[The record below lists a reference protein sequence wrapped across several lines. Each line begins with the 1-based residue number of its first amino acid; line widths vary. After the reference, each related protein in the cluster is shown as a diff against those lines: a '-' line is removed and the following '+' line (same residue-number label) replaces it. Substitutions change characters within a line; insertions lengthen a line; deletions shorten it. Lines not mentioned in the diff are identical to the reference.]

1 MESLQVARESINKI
15 INLLNVTKMANIDD
29 YNAKLADIQAIP
41 EEEVKEPGIPVEVAL
56 QEAENLH
63 HWSLDDA
70 GELKVVGITM
80 AMINELP
87 VRAGACREAQSIWNK
102 DFRSQQEAQK
112 KWAEQAPEAYK
123 FRDDLLASLRFAYRK
138 NDALLSR
145 VSAITE
151 GNGHA
156 DMIQDLNDIA
166 VLAREN
172 PDPLTA
178 IGFDLA
184 QLDLA
189 ATRADELADLLAE
202 ANGDKADQNES
213 KIIRDKAYAY
223 MKALVDEIRE
233 AGKYVFRNDKNR
245 LKGYSSDYWRK
256 QNRKKKEDDSE
267 VMV

>member
-1 MESLQVARESINKI
+1 
-15 INLLNVTKMANIDD
+15 MANIDD
-29 YNAKLADIQAIP
+29 YNDQLAAIQAIP
-41 EEEVKEPGIPVEVAL
+41 DEETNEPAIPVDVAL

-70 GELKVVGITM
+70 AALQVVGITTG
-80 AMINELP
+80 MINELP

-102 DFRSQQEAQK
+102 DYRSQQEAQK
-112 KWAEQAPEAYK
+112 QWAEQVPEAYA
-123 FRDDLLASLRFAYRK
+123 FRDDLLASMRFAYRK
-138 NDALLSR
+138 DEALLGR

-151 GNGHA
+151 GSGHS

-166 VLAREN
+166 VLGREN

-178 IGFDLA
+178 IGFDLD

-202 ANGDKADQNES
+202 ANGDKADPNES
-213 KIIRDKAYAY
+213 KIIRDKACTH

-233 AGKYVFRNDKNR
+233 AGKYVFRNNKNR
-245 LKGYSSDYWRK
+245 LKGYSSEYWRK
-256 QNRKKKEDDSE
+256 LHRKQSSTVDE
-267 VMV
+267 VTE